1 MLTISEMSTPFSIN
15 NMLGFAK
22 RDAYLA
28 AAISPAATHNLRSSP
43 QSTRRPREAEEEDEE
58 EKADDDDEAPKT
70 VMPGGK
76 RDQNARLKVANEAFL
91 KAEREAIANQCAMA
105 DRLFGTKPSY
115 ETLTKLDKKNSWN
128 RRTPTEDSAST
139 SFTRSMP

>member
-1 MLTISEMSTPFSIN
+1 MSTNFSIN
-15 NMLGFAK
+15 NMLGFASK

-28 AAISPAATHNLRSSP
+28 AISPATKHNLRSSP
-43 QSTRRPREAEEEDEE
+43 QSTKRPRVEEE
-58 EKADDDDEAPKT
+58 EKADDET
-70 VMPGGK
+70 TNMPGGK

-105 DRLFGTKPSY
+105 DRLFGSKPSH

-128 RRTPTEDSAST
+128 RRTPTEDSVST
-139 SFTRSMP
+139 SFMRSMP